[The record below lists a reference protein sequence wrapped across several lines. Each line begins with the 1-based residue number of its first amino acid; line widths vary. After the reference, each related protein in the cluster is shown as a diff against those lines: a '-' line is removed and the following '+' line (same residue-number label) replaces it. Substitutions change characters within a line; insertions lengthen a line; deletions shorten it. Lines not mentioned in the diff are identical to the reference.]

1 MDAHLYVVL
10 ARLVLAAHVA
20 IIIFN
25 VAGLVVIPLG
35 AWRGWGFVR
44 IFWWRALHLA
54 ILAAVAVQA
63 LFARPCFLTLWQSAL
78 EERAGESASSAPL
91 IARWLHDLLFW
102 PLPLWFFAVRALC
115 RGLALRAAAVAPGAA
130 APAHGA
136 RRMSDPTR
144 PGRRRGYQRIPDC
157 AVRPQ
162 RRRRAGGQS
171 KVCSHFIPS
180 IVLLW
185 IGGRYQEK
193 RRGRAVSHVSTGR
206 TARRARDNR
215 GRHTA
220 RLRRG

>member
-1 MDAHLYVVL
+1 VP

-63 LFARPCFLTLWQSAL
+63 LFARACFLTLWQSAL

-102 PLPLWFFAVRALC
+102 PLPLWFFAVLYVAVWLYALLLW
-115 RGLALRAAAVAPGAA
+115 RLVPPR
-130 APAHGA
+130 
-136 RRMSDPTR
+136 RRMA
-144 PGRRRGYQRIPDC
+144 RG
-157 AVRPQ
+157 
-162 RRRRAGGQS
+162 G
-171 KVCSHFIPS
+171 
-180 IVLLW
+180 
-185 IGGRYQEK
+185 
-193 RRGRAVSHVSTGR
+193 
-206 TARRARDNR
+206 
-215 GRHTA
+215 
-220 RLRRG
+220 

>member
-144 PGRRRGYQRIPDC
+144 PGRRRGYQRISRLRCSAAAAPTGGATEQGLLTFHPQLC
-157 AVRPQ
+157 PAVDRRPTPGKAPQ
-162 RRRRAGGQS
+162 
-171 KVCSHFIPS
+171 P
-180 IVLLW
+180 
-185 IGGRYQEK
+185 
-193 RRGRAVSHVSTGR
+193 RGFASSTGR
-206 TARRARDNR
+206 TAGRARDNR
-215 GRHTA
+215 GSHTV

>member
-102 PLPLWFFAVRALC
+102 PLPLWFFAVLYVAVWLYALLLW
-115 RGLALRAAAVAPGAA
+115 RLVPPR
-130 APAHGA
+130 
-136 RRMSDPTR
+136 RRMA
-144 PGRRRGYQRIPDC
+144 RG
-157 AVRPQ
+157 
-162 RRRRAGGQS
+162 G
-171 KVCSHFIPS
+171 
-180 IVLLW
+180 
-185 IGGRYQEK
+185 
-193 RRGRAVSHVSTGR
+193 
-206 TARRARDNR
+206 
-215 GRHTA
+215 
-220 RLRRG
+220 